1 MPVDH
6 VVRYL
11 WILRHAKASADAP
24 SGGSDMRRPLA
35 ERGRRDATALGRR
48 LAAGEGVFGLEG
60 VPIPEVML
68 CSSAIRTN
76 QTAQLVRR
84 ELGATQ
90 PLELYRSLYG
100 ATAETALRYVREID
114 DGARSALLVGH
125 NPTVYQLAFDL
136 VGPVPGAGEPDPAES
151 ADLDRLRNHGFPT
164 CALAVVALP
173 VDSWEEVAEGRGWL
187 AGVFSP
193 PY

>member
-1 MPVDH
+1 MLH
-6 VVRYL
+6 L
-11 WILRHAKASADAP
+11 WILRHAKASSEAP
-24 SGGSDMRRPLA
+24 AGGSDMQRPLV

-68 CSSAIRTN
+68 CSSAMRTN

-90 PLELYRSLYG
+90 PLELFRSLYG
-100 ATAETALRYVREID
+100 ATTETALRYVREID
-114 DGARSALLVGH
+114 DGVRSALLVGH
-125 NPTVYQLAFDL
+125 NPTMYQLAFDL
-136 VGPVPGAGEPDPAES
+136 VGPVPGAGGPDPAGS
-151 ADLDRLRNHGFPT
+151 DDLDRLRTHGFPT
-164 CALAVVALP
+164 CALAVVRLDLEA
-173 VDSWEEVAEGRGWL
+173 WAACAEGTGSL